1 MTSRFWALLTLL
13 VALVAA
19 GVVLGPRLEGDAP
32 EIGELAPFELGTGK
46 KKVVLQVSDPGS
58 GLRSVE
64 LRVDSREGPKS
75 LEARYHPGGLLNGG
89 DTRDEQLE
97 LTLDAESLGL
107 PDGAAMLVVVARDW
121 SLRDGLAGNRVERS
135 FPFEIDTVAPKISVE
150 SGLTYVHRGGSAA
163 VVYRLGEQ
171 VDEDGVRVG
180 GAFFPGHPLPAERTD
195 ALARVALF
203 AIPVEAAADPS
214 VLVVARDA
222 AGNESQAAFPVRVL
236 EREFEE
242 STIRLSRGFLDG
254 KVRPLAEAH
263 GLAGSSLGDSFR
275 EVNETLRAR
284 NEKHIRA
291 IVQNAS
297 STRHWQGGFAQMRGS
312 KVTSRFAEQRSYVW
326 EDRPVSHAT
335 HYGFDLASTRRAEV
349 GVANAGEVVFAD
361 DLGIYGR
368 CVIVDHGLGV
378 HSLYGHLSQIDV
390 EPGQTLARGHT
401 IGRSGATGLAG
412 GDHLHFAILVGGQY
426 VDPLEWWD
434 PKWVRSHV
442 ERRLAPQT
450 PAGG

>member
-1 MTSRFWALLTLL
+1 
-13 VALVAA
+13 
-19 GVVLGPRLEGDAP
+19 
-32 EIGELAPFELGTGK
+32 
-46 KKVVLQVSDPGS
+46 
-58 GLRSVE
+58 
-64 LRVDSREGPKS
+64 
-75 LEARYHPGGLLNGG
+75 
-89 DTRDEQLE
+89 
-97 LTLDAESLGL
+97 
-107 PDGAAMLVVVARDW
+107 
-121 SLRDGLAGNRVERS
+121 
-135 FPFEIDTVAPKISVE
+135 
-150 SGLTYVHRGGSAA
+150 
-163 VVYRLGEQ
+163 
-171 VDEDGVRVG
+171 
-180 GAFFPGHPLPAERTD
+180 
-195 ALARVALF
+195 
-203 AIPVEAAADPS
+203 
-214 VLVVARDA
+214 
-222 AGNESQAAFPVRVL
+222 
-236 EREFEE
+236 
-242 STIRLSRGFLDG
+242 
-254 KVRPLAEAH
+254 
-263 GLAGSSLGDSFR
+263 
-275 EVNETLRAR
+275 VNETLRAR

-312 KVTSRFAEQRSYVW
+312 KVTSRVAERRSYVW
-326 EDRPVSHAT
+326 EDRPVSHAI

-349 GVANAGEVVFAD
+349 SVANAGEVIFAD

-368 CVIVDHGLGV
+368 CVIVDHGLGI